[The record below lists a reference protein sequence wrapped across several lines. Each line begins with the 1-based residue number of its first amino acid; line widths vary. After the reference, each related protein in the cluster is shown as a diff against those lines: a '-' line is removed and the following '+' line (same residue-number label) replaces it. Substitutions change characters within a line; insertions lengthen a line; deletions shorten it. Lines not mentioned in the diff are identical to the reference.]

1 MQIHLFSEQH
11 IVKKLMYVLDTSL
24 KFGVGEERATS
35 KHIETGVC
43 FSPRQEAARAGLS
56 QA

>member
-1 MQIHLFSEQH
+1 MQIHLCSEQH

-35 KHIETGVC
+35 KDIETGVC
-43 FSPRQEAARAGLS
+43 FSSRQEAARAGLS

>member
-1 MQIHLFSEQH
+1 M
-11 IVKKLMYVLDTSL
+11 KKLMYVLDMYL

-35 KHIETGVC
+35 KDTETGVC